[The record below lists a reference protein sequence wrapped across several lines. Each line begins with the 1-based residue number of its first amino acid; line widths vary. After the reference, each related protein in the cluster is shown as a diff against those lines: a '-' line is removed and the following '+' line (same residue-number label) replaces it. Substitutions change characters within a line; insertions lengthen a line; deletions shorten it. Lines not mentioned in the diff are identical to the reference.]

1 MLNPKDL
8 YTYYEIKQIADDTT
22 NTAFGTIYIKYE
34 ITRYQDLRNLGTTS
48 SHHIAC
54 TQRIVIPNGSPYT
67 PGGNNPH
74 IFSGYPAIVTSQVTI
89 GGDSQIVSYSP
100 RTLNSSI
107 TTSHSDSSGNTKTA
121 THQHTSGSSTSQ
133 SNTYGASV
141 TVGFSGWDPMA
152 SATLS
157 HDWTKG
163 SDANKSVLNGSEVGG
178 NSQLTTDDSMSVKD
192 WACYS
197 YLGADPSVTWVWAQ
211 EYPWNVIQYRGDAGI
226 LPGFVSAL
234 LYDGNQL
241 LPPSQLSQ
249 FGIDFTMKSGWIVPA
264 DDSTTVIEHSL
275 DYYTATHQ
283 VISNAVSAQIN
294 KKKQTF
300 TYQSPGLD
308 LCRYAL
314 DPLLNTDSAPSAII
328 GFVPRQFLVPPVPAT
343 ADPSDPVP
351 FKIISTGNNLLITD
365 TTDYANDHL
374 TSADAGAGFAASET
388 ALTAAFTDNCTSL
401 TMSVNFKLLDTDTAY
416 KLFMK
421 HWKSSDTGVRMTIV
435 VNGDQDSQIVLYID
449 ALEAEGG
456 ESNLSSIALRDLS
469 FGSTDYHD
477 YLQLG
482 LNQLDITLTPL
493 SSGNPSKCGYH
504 IRALS
509 IEEA

>member
-1 MLNPKDL
+1 MINPKDL
-8 YTYYEIKQIADDTT
+8 YTYYEIERIVDDKTKAT
-22 NTAFGTIYIKYE
+22 IGTIYVKYE
-34 ITRYQDLRNLGTTS
+34 ITRYQDVRNLVTTI
-48 SHHIAC
+48 SHHIVC
-54 TQRIVIPNGSPYT
+54 TQRIVIPNGVPYT
-67 PGGNNPH
+67 PGGDNPDH
-74 IFSGYPAIVTSQVTI
+74 FTNYPAIVTSQVTV
-89 GGDSQIVSYSP
+89 GGDAQVVSYSP

-107 TTSHSDSSGNTKTA
+107 TTSHSNSSGSTKTA
-121 THQHTSGSSTSQ
+121 TLQHASGSSTSQ

-157 HDWTKG
+157 HDWTRG
-163 SDANKSVLNGSEVGG
+163 SDANTSVLNGSEAGG
-178 NSQLTTDDSMSVKD
+178 NSQLTSDDSMSVKD

-197 YLGADPSVTWVWAQ
+197 YLGAAPSVTWVWAQ
-211 EYPWNVIQYRGDAGI
+211 EYPWNVVQYRGDQGT
-226 LPGFVSAL
+226 LPDFVSAL
-234 LYDGNQL
+234 LCDGKQL

-264 DDSTTVIEHSL
+264 DDSTTVIRHSL
-275 DYYTATHQ
+275 DYYTATHLL
-283 VISNAVSAQIN
+283 VSGNSVSAQIN
-294 KKKQTF
+294 EKQTF
-300 TYQSPGLD
+300 TYQSPRLD

-314 DPLLNTDSAPSAII
+314 DPLLNTDSSPSAII

-343 ADPSDPVP
+343 AAPADPEP

-365 TTDYANDHL
+365 TTDYASDHL
-374 TSADAGAGFAASET
+374 TPADAGAGFAAAET

-401 TMSVNFKLLDTDTAY
+401 TMSVNFKLLDTGTAY

-435 VNGDQDSQIVLYID
+435 VNGDQDNQIVLYID

-456 ESNLSSIALRDLS
+456 ESNLSSITLRDLS

-482 LNQLDITLTPL
+482 LNQLDITLTPIT
-493 SSGNPSKCGYH
+493 SGNPGKCGYH
-504 IRALS
+504 LRALS